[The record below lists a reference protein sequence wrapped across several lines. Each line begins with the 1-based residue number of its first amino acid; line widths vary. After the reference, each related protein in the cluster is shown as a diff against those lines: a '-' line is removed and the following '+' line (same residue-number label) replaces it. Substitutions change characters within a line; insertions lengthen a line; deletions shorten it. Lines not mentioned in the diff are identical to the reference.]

1 MKISQSISIVIV
13 VIYIPKKKKS
23 VIHAKIQKGSFFFQ
37 KHHMIR
43 SWKWR
48 VLRALCA
55 RACQPLRV
63 RDRRPSHSYSKQK
76 EDFFKYVHQFYFGR
90 DAVF

>member
-1 MKISQSISIVIV
+1 MNRHRCYLHTEKEEKCNPRQD
-13 VIYIPKKKKS
+13 PKRE
-23 VIHAKIQKGSFFFQ
+23 FFFQ